1 MAASHVVNMKH
12 CTYVQIAEELSESR
26 EVELHM
32 ELGSRAR
39 TNQTVKIRLV
49 LTQHVSSGMCFLA
62 KEKNL

>member
-26 EVELHM
+26 EVELHV

-39 TNQTVKIRLV
+39 TNQRQLK
-49 LTQHVSSGMCFLA
+49 
-62 KEKNL
+62 